1 MPDQASPPSSPL
13 GAQTTGA
20 QTPGIQTLSARD
32 VARGVSRLL
41 YRMGCATI
49 CEFPLGNGRRAD
61 VAGLSQKGRLSLV
74 EIKVSLSDLRGDAK
88 WPEYLDY
95 CDEFY
100 FAVPAGFPLG
110 DFDTPA
116 FLPERAGLI
125 IADQFEAA
133 IIRPAAA
140 LPLNASRRKSETLRF
155 ARHAAHRLFFH
166 LDPGFGG

>member
-1 MPDQASPPSSPL
+1 MPDQPSPL
-13 GAQTTGA
+13 
-20 QTPGIQTLSARD
+20 TPHLPEPLDTPLDAKS

-41 YRMGCATI
+41 YRMGSAAI

-61 VAGLSQKGRLSLV
+61 VAGLSSKGRLCLV
-74 EIKVSLSDLRGDAK
+74 EIKVSLSDLRGDTK

-100 FAVPAGFPLG
+100 FAVPAGFPLH

-116 FLPERAGLI
+116 FLPEQAGLI
-125 IADQFEAA
+125 VADRFEAA
-133 IIRPAAA
+133 ILRPAAP
-140 LPLNASRRKSETLRF
+140 LPLNASRRKTEMLRF

-166 LDPGFGG
+166 LDPGFEG

>member
-1 MPDQASPPSSPL
+1 MPDQDPSLPPSPDSQNP
-13 GAQTTGA
+13 GA
-20 QTPGIQTLSARD
+20 PNLDARD

-41 YRMGCATI
+41 YRMGCAAI

-61 VAGLSQKGRLSLV
+61 VAGLSPKGRLCLV

-100 FAVPAGFPLG
+100 FAVPEGFPLG
-110 DFDTPA
+110 DFDTEA
-116 FLPERAGLI
+116 FLPGRAGLM
-125 IADQFEAA
+125 IADRFQAA
-133 IIRPAAA
+133 IVRPATP
-140 LPLNASRRKSETLRF
+140 LPLNATRRKTEMLRF

-166 LDPGFGG
+166 LDPGFEG